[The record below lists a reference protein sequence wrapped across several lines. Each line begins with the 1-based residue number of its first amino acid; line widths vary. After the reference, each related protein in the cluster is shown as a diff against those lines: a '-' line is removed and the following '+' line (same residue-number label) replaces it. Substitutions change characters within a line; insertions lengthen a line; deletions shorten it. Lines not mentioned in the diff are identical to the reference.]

1 MERKLVSIQ
10 VIEDVAP
17 IAGAD
22 NIMQARVMGWT
33 VVVKR
38 GEFLPGDRCVFFE
51 IDSVLPDGPAWSE
64 FMRPRGFRVRTLK
77 LRGVLSQGLAL
88 PVSILG
94 GAPAEP
100 GVDPTGLR
108 PAPRAESAGSPPGD
122 SLTRIDLRDR
132 LGVVKYEPVLPD
144 AREVAGP
151 FPSRVPKTDEIRLQS
166 ALGVLDEIRGR
177 DFFVTTK
184 LDGTSATYLRDGDAG
199 LVACS
204 RNWALV
210 PGENSVWRLAA
221 RYELAARL
229 PPDFAIQGE
238 VCGPGIQKNRLGLP
252 AIELFVFSVYDVRAA
267 RFLDFEPF
275 VAFCAEHG
283 LRTVPIE
290 RVVRG
295 DEAAAHR
302 HDLGSWLEAARGLYA
317 GTKQRKEGI
326 VVRPLVETPSATLG
340 GRLSFKVINN
350 DFLLKDDD

>member
-10 VIEDVAP
+10 TIDAIAP
-17 IAGAD
+17 ITGAD

-38 GEFLPGDRCVFFE
+38 GEFAPGDPCVFFE

-88 PVSILG
+88 PVAILG
-94 GAPAEP
+94 DEPAER
-100 GVDPTGLR
+100 GV
-108 PAPRAESAGSPPGD
+108 
-122 SLTRIDLRDR
+122 DLRDR
-132 LGVVKYEPVLPD
+132 LGVTKHEPVLPD

-166 ALGVLDEIRGR
+166 ALGVLEEMAGR
-177 DFFVTTK
+177 EHFVTTK
-184 LDGTSATYLRDGDAG
+184 LDGTSATYFRDGGRDADSQ

-204 RNWALV
+204 RNWALA
-210 PGENSVWRLAA
+210 PGESHPWRLAVQ
-221 RYELAARL
+221 YELAARL

-238 VCGPGIQKNRLGLP
+238 ICGPGIQKNRLGLSAP
-252 AIELFVFSVYDVRAA
+252 DLFVFSVYDARAG

-275 VAFCAEHG
+275 VAFCAERG

-295 DEAAAHR
+295 AEAAAYR
-302 HDLGSWLEAARGLYA
+302 HDLDGWLETARGLYA

-326 VVRPLVETPSATLG
+326 VVRPLVEARSESLG

-350 DFLLKDDD
+350 EFLLKDED

>member
-10 VIEDVAP
+10 GVDAIAP
-17 IAGAD
+17 IEGAD

-33 VVVKR
+33 VVVKK
-38 GEFLPGDRCVFFE
+38 GEFAPGDRCVFFE

-64 FMRPRGFRVRTLK
+64 FMRPRGFRVRTVK

-94 GAPAEP
+94 GAVPEP
-100 GVDPTGLR
+100 G
-108 PAPRAESAGSPPGD
+108 
-122 SLTRIDLRDR
+122 IDLRDR

-151 FPSRVPKTDEIRLQS
+151 FPGRVPKTDEIRLQS
-166 ALGVLDEIRGR
+166 ALGVLGELAGR
-177 DFFVTTK
+177 EFFVTTK
-184 LDGTSATYLRDGDAG
+184 CDGTSATYVKDGDG
-199 LVACS
+199 SLVACS

-210 PGENSVWRLAA
+210 PGENHVWRLAA
-221 RYELAARL
+221 QYELARRL

-238 VCGPGIQKNRLGLP
+238 ICGPGIQKNRLGLP
-252 AIELFVFSVYDVRAA
+252 GLELFVFSVYDVRAA

-295 DEAAAHR
+295 AEAAAYR
-302 HDLGSWLEAARGLYA
+302 HDLDGWLEAARGLYP

-326 VVRPLVETPSATLG
+326 VVRPLVEVRSETLG
-340 GRLSFKVINN
+340 GSRLSFKVINN
-350 DFLLKDDD
+350 DFLLKDED